1 MNIAQPERLKV
12 LRRIPSEALGDERIA
27 SILPAPDGTYWVGS
41 GSGLLHL
48 HGLKGAIERV
58 PANAAD
64 PTQFAPGY
72 LASMVFDRRGRLWVG
87 VYGAGIEVMEQDGR
101 GGRWRFHRIGTAEGL
116 PSIQIDELLQ
126 DSEGRIWVSTDGGM
140 AMIDPDT
147 FAVRAFERTQG
158 LDIDNFWVGS
168 GTVPAPDELLFGGTG
183 GLVWVRPNLLASGHK
198 EAPIVITDMRVGT
211 KSLRGERFDGGG
223 RAHAPLVVAPEDG
236 GFSVEFSALDYYAP
250 DHNRYAYR
258 LFGYD
263 RGWTDVDADHRVAT
277 YGALPPGDYMLRV
290 RGTNR
295 DGRWTE
301 TALDVPVH
309 VEAAW
314 TQTWLFKAL
323 VALSAVGV
331 LVALV
336 QLRTAVLRRR
346 HRELERQVEERTQ
359 TLRIQAVQLNR
370 ALAEAK
376 ASTEAK
382 SEFLANMSHEIRTPL
397 NGVLGMAGLLLNTAL
412 EPDQR
417 KFIEIIRDSGRDLL
431 TILNDILDISKLE
444 SGKVEFEIIDF
455 DLAETLTRVL
465 GLLEPRAQEKGVDLT
480 IELDPCLQERF
491 RGDPTRIRQILLN
504 LTGNAIKFTENGAVT
519 VKVGLAE
526 PDAELAIGTPC
537 RIRFEVVDTGIGMSA
552 EVQGRLFQNFSQA
565 DSSITRR
572 YGGTGLGLAIC
583 KQLCELMGGEIGVE
597 SEPGVGSTFWFEIA
611 LPLVGG
617 QAGAEADHG
626 ADDAATVLDG
636 AQSDGG
642 LRILVAEDHPVN
654 QLFMRAILAQ
664 TRHDVTLVSDGRQA
678 VEAMGQG
685 AFDLILMDVQMP
697 ELDGVEATRQIRAM
711 AGPERN
717 VHIIALTANAMSGA
731 RDSYLAAGMNDHI
744 SKPVEAA
751 VLLAK
756 LEEFSLICEAKAH
769 ISRIRHDAS
778 TPTAASL
785 AAP

>member
-1 MNIAQPERLKV
+1 LT
-12 LRRIPSEALGDERIA
+12 S
-27 SILPAPDGTYWVGS
+27 LP
-41 GSGLLHL
+41 
-48 HGLKGAIERV
+48 KR
-58 PANAAD
+58 
-64 PTQFAPGY
+64 
-72 LASMVFDRRGRLWVG
+72 
-87 VYGAGIEVMEQDGR
+87 
-101 GGRWRFHRIGTAEGL
+101 
-116 PSIQIDELLQ
+116 
-126 DSEGRIWVSTDGGM
+126 
-140 AMIDPDT
+140 
-147 FAVRAFERTQG
+147 
-158 LDIDNFWVGS
+158 
-168 GTVPAPDELLFGGTG
+168 
-183 GLVWVRPNLLASGHK
+183 
-198 EAPIVITDMRVGT
+198 APIAITDVRVGT
-211 KSLRGERFDGGG
+211 KSLRGERFDAGG
-223 RAHAPLVVAPEDG
+223 RSNPPLDVTPEDG
-236 GFSVEFSALDYYAP
+236 GFSVEFAALDYYAP
-250 DHNRYAYR
+250 DHNRYSYR

-263 RGWTDVDADHRVAT
+263 KGWTDVDADHRIAT

-301 TALDVPVH
+301 TPLEVPVH

-314 TQTWLFKAL
+314 TQTWLFKAFVTL
-323 VALSAVGV
+323 AAVGV
-331 LVALV
+331 LFALV

-346 HRELERQVEERTQ
+346 HRELERQVEERTH
-359 TLRIQAVQLNR
+359 TLSIQAVQLNK

-397 NGVLGMAGLLLNTAL
+397 NGVLGMAGLLLNTSL

-455 DLAETLTRVL
+455 DLAEALTRVL
-465 GLLEPRAQEKGVDLT
+465 GLLETRALEKGVELA
-480 IELDPCLQERF
+480 IELDSRLNERF

-504 LTGNAIKFTENGAVT
+504 LTGNAIKFTDNGAVT

-526 PDAELAIGTPC
+526 PEAKLESGRPC

-617 QAGAEADHG
+617 ARSTDET
-626 ADDAATVLDG
+626 ADDAAFFGD
-636 AQSDGG
+636 AASDVS

-678 VEAMGQG
+678 VEAMRQG

-756 LEEFSLICEAKAH
+756 IEEFALICEATAH
-769 ISRIRHDAS
+769 IARIRRDAAGPFSS
-778 TPTAASL
+778 TF